1 VKTTN
6 GTFVPLQEFQ
16 VSKHKFTIY
25 PNPAN
30 NKVTVFSA
38 GLQGGET
45 CISIIDITGKLMM
58 KSITS
63 NVTNVEIDL
72 SNLSTGLYFVKMENH
87 SGIEAHK
94 LIVE

>member
-1 VKTTN
+1 
-6 GTFVPLQEFQ
+6 
-16 VSKHKFTIY
+16 
-25 PNPAN
+25 
-30 NKVTVFSA
+30 
-38 GLQGGET
+38 
-45 CISIIDITGKLMM
+45 MM